1 MKSLRNLDPK
11 KFKTTKIIGKGVL
24 GKIYLKI
31 WKKND
36 RKYAINPLKNIEKN
50 QNCKRFYL
58 IK

>member
-1 MKSLRNLDPK
+1 MDPK